1 MREMNVSRHLDGEIA
16 SYIGKWYFEKKVGGE
31 LDFRVKATR
40 DAIVEMNI
48 HGIHFDGEH
57 IEIKLGRPGHLI
69 GRRGENINAL
79 TVALRKEF
87 EFKELRIVEDRVVDR
102 LFDFQLAYLTCDDS
116 DCLY

>member
-1 MREMNVSRHLDGEIA
+1 MREMNVSRHLDGAIA
-16 SYIGKWYFEKKVGGE
+16 SFIGQWYFYKKVGGS
-31 LDFRVKATR
+31 LDTRVKETR
-40 DAIVEMNI
+40 DEIVLLDI

-87 EFKELRIVEDRVVDR
+87 EFKELRIVEERVVGR

-116 DCLY
+116 DCW